1 MPNNRLPLRLI
12 IFAVL
17 AIVAVVLIAL
27 AVSTLNSALELYERV
42 SSMPLWLRLPL
53 GLVLVLVVAALAVLA
68 WRLWRTPAS
77 RQRNA
82 TRSAPSRDQVD
93 EQLQQLRQRAVET
106 SALQQELEELDRRRL
121 SGDCHVAVFGEISTG
136 KSSLIRAL
144 ASQSAPDIDVLGGTT
159 RLVQQFHGVLPDG
172 RELILADVPGSS
184 EVAGGS
190 REILAR
196 DEALR
201 AHAVLYVCASD
212 LTRAQDAEITWLTG
226 FGKPLILVLNKIDQ
240 LDAAQ
245 RQALQSKLQDRY
257 SERVDA
263 IVAVSSGGLERFER
277 TLGDGRQERV
287 ERERTADVAP
297 LLTALQRLTSTGVKA
312 LEPAREAAVLARLT
326 QRGNELAREQAARA
340 SEAIVNRYTRRAVV
354 GAVAAVAPGSD
365 LIIQGALGTAL
376 IRALAQAH
384 DVPVRELDVQALLS
398 RLTLTVRNSSAIVLA
413 IAGNALKAFPGL
425 GTLGGGVMHAIAYGL
440 VFDSVGHAVAATL
453 AEHARLDQ
461 VEAENHIRQLLAAP
475 ARERIDRV
483 ARIAWEAVRER
494 ADPQADED

>member
-53 GLVLVLVVAALAVLA
+53 GLVLVLVVATLAVLA

-190 REILAR
+190 REALAR

-245 RQALQSKLQDRY
+245 RQALQS
-257 SERVDA
+257 
-263 IVAVSSGGLERFER
+263 
-277 TLGDGRQERV
+277 
-287 ERERTADVAP
+287 
-297 LLTALQRLTSTGVKA
+297 
-312 LEPAREAAVLARLT
+312 
-326 QRGNELAREQAARA
+326 
-340 SEAIVNRYTRRAVV
+340 
-354 GAVAAVAPGSD
+354 
-365 LIIQGALGTAL
+365 
-376 IRALAQAH
+376 
-384 DVPVRELDVQALLS
+384 
-398 RLTLTVRNSSAIVLA
+398 
-413 IAGNALKAFPGL
+413 
-425 GTLGGGVMHAIAYGL
+425 
-440 VFDSVGHAVAATL
+440 
-453 AEHARLDQ
+453 
-461 VEAENHIRQLLAAP
+461 
-475 ARERIDRV
+475 
-483 ARIAWEAVRER
+483 
-494 ADPQADED
+494 